1 MEADARNAVEGLQR
15 NNNGSQAVDLPGGG
29 TAPEAAITLPDTDRA
44 LGPNDLF
51 PTFEGTEMY
60 GADTAPFYP
69 IISHT
74 KESLT
79 MAQDIS
85 DIFGS
90 RWTNYGEDEQF
101 NIDGDNNFQVEL
113 ERLRAQAADVPQ
125 SAGRGLFFEPSSGE
139 PPAPGEAGHIQ
150 QQHHDDGDDDDEMM
164 EAPPE
169 DLFPIMSAGPTPG
182 SGPALSSGQP
192 VNEDFLM
199 AGGELPDVH
208 MSQGFIYDDDVG
220 GDDGGSYD
228 LGGLGDH
235 QFGVATADGT
245 VLPGEDGAVSGQR
258 KAPTGRKRRA
268 VLDLDPAGH
277 PDTDLPQSK
286 VKSLIKDW
294 SSLLKPRGLRARNRR
309 LEQPSLPSR
318 PYEVSAHLGDDV
330 DQIFRPVDC
339 QAMNPDMLNVFRRAL
354 TLPDG
359 STSLPDE
366 RHNRAALL
374 QQRKKEAEEAAAAAA
389 AAAADNQGGSQQLA
403 ISNGVGD
410 LYDDDDGD
418 VGGDFFDD
426 DDVGGGYD
434 DMPAPQDFPPLD
446 EAGTMLAGPSSVQR
460 APLDLQPTGSVGG
473 RADSGG
479 SLLVEEREEEEGGD
493 GDGVGITE
501 RTRMAL
507 FQLQKNFAGSAG
519 SKRRHPSTGG
529 ADAAIKSLS
538 LNEMMD
544 DKKTRLEACRL
555 FYQMLVLQG
564 QGFVEMEQEEA
575 YGDISIKARDK
586 LLLNT
591 D

>member
-1 MEADARNAVEGLQR
+1 LEADARNAVEGLQR

-60 GADTAPFYP
+60 GADTALFYP
-69 IISHT
+69 TISHT

-101 NIDGDNNFQVEL
+101 NIGSDNNFQVEL

-150 QQHHDDGDDDDEMM
+150 QQHHNDDNDDDEMM
-164 EAPPE
+164 EAPPD
-169 DLFPIMSAGPTPG
+169 DLFPIVSAGPTPG

-192 VNEDFLM
+192 VNEDFLI
-199 AGGELPDVH
+199 AGGELPDVDV
-208 MSQGFIYDDDVG
+208 SEGFMYDGDDVG

-228 LGGLGDH
+228 LGALGDRL
-235 QFGVATADGT
+235 FGAAAADGT
-245 VLPGEDGAVSGQR
+245 VLLGEDGAVSGHR
-258 KAPTGRKRRA
+258 KAPAGRKRRA
-268 VLDLDPAGH
+268 VLDLDPGGR
-277 PDTDLPQSK
+277 PNTDLPQSE

-294 SSLLKPRGLRARNRR
+294 SLLLKPRGLRARHRR
-309 LEQPSLPSR
+309 LEQSSPPPR
-318 PYEVSAHLGDDV
+318 PYDVPAQFGDDV
-330 DQIFRPVDC
+330 DQIFKPVDC
-339 QAMNPDMLNVFRRAL
+339 QAINPDMLNVFRRAL
-354 TLPDG
+354 TFPDG

-366 RHNRAALL
+366 RRNRAALM

-389 AAAADNQGGSQQLA
+389 AAAAADNGDGLQPSAIPNGG
-403 ISNGVGD
+403 GD
-410 LYDDDDGD
+410 LYDDDGD

-426 DDVGGGYD
+426 GGGDGYD

-446 EAGTMLAGPSSVQR
+446 EAGTMLAGPSSAQR
-460 APLDLQPTGSVGG
+460 DPLDLQPTGSVGG

-479 SLLVEEREEEEGGD
+479 SLLVEEREEEEGVA
-493 GDGVGITE
+493 GDGVGVTE

-529 ADAAIKSLS
+529 ADAGIESLS

-591 D
+591 E